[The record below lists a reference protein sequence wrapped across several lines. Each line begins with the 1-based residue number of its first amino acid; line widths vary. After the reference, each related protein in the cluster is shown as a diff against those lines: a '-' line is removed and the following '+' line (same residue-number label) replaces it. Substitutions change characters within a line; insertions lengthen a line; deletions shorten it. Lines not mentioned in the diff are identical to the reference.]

1 MFNAY
6 GLNAFLL
13 QVGRMMAEMVRM
25 EHLEKHFGDFEVLR
39 DINLTVGEGEKLAII
54 GPSGSGK
61 PIWRLPRSTRR
72 W

>member
-1 MFNAY
+1 
-6 GLNAFLL
+6 
-13 QVGRMMAEMVRM
+13 MMAEMVRM